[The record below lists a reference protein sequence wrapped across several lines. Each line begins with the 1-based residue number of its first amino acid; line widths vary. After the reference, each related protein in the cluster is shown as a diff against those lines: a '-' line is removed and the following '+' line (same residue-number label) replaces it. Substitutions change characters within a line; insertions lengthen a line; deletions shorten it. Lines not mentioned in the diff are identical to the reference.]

1 MNFKMGWSVKLVAIG
16 FLVAGTH
23 SFAHA
28 GGDGSLDCSTDSSA
42 SYCNQN
48 AVSTGGADSLADL
61 AGPQTVTPYTAP
73 QNNQTTT
80 DPVFTVDV
88 VASPDPTPPMDLDM
102 NATITEGAVGAVPQN
117 MTSIINYVAST
128 AVGIVNKMVAT
139 YGYGSSW
146 QATRQAL
153 VQLGYDSQATYQ
165 APNNVMHTIYN
176 EVVRVTGRPVNIITV
191 DPNLGCSAL
200 GQSVFG
206 TPCSATQTQN

>member
-61 AGPQTVTPYTAP
+61 AGPQTVTTPTTP
-73 QNNQTTT
+73 ENNPTTT

-88 VASPDPTPPMDLDM
+88 VASPSPDLPGDLDSA
-102 NATITEGAVGAVPQN
+102 NPVLQAGGVPANISGTLNQITG
-117 MTSIINYVAST
+117 T
-128 AVGIVNKMVAT
+128 AVTIVNALKNSGA
-139 YGYGSSW
+139 YASSW
-146 QATRQAL
+146 HATRQAL
-153 VQLGYDSQATYQ
+153 QRLGYSVDETYQ
-165 APNNVMHTIYN
+165 AGVLHKLYNTVMSI
-176 EVVRVTGRPVNIITV
+176 TGVPVNIITV
-191 DPNLGCSAL
+191 DPTLGCSAM